1 MYKPEITIGLLRTE
15 NYMGYGL
22 DGMERRIMQCC
33 EGNPECLLDK
43 ECNTLYDKFLA
54 DRDIPPEP
62 TKRAYGQPQ
71 SSPVVEDLR
80 IYAGTYKFYGSRDI
94 THEVILRC

>member
-22 DGMERRIMQCC
+22 DGMERRIMRCC
-33 EGNPECLLDK
+33 EGNPECSLVK

-54 DRDIPPEP
+54 GKDIPPEP

-71 SSPVVEDLR
+71 SSPVE
-80 IYAGTYKFYGSRDI
+80 TYKFYGSRDI
-94 THEVILRC
+94 IHEVILRC

>member
-1 MYKPEITIGLLRTE
+1 MYKPEVTIGLLRTE

-22 DGMERRIMQCC
+22 DGMERRIMRCC
-33 EGNPECLLDK
+33 EGNPECSLDK
-43 ECNTLYDKFLA
+43 ECNILYGEFL
-54 DRDIPPEP
+54 DGKDIPP
-62 TKRAYGQPQ
+62 TKRGYRQSR

-94 THEVILRC
+94 AHEVILRC